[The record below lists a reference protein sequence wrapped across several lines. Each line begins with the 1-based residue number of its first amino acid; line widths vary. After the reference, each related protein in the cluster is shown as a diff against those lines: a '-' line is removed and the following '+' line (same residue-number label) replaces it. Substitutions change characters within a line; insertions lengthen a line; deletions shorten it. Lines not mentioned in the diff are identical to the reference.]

1 MHPVSLGLNYM
12 DAFREFFRD
21 WFGYSRRER
30 RSTFILLVSV
40 VVIAGIR
47 YLFPIHE
54 MPVRELP
61 VMQEWLSSDSNEVYL
76 AAYKTSDS
84 PPVQEPA
91 RRLPVRRE
99 LLDLNTCDSAS
110 LEALPGIGPVLAAR
124 IIRFRKLIGGYATVG
139 QLREVYGLP
148 EETFAL
154 ISGRVT
160 ADSLDVTRIRINSAG
175 YGDLIRHPY
184 IKKEEVP
191 AVLKYRE
198 LSGRIGGVDELVSN
212 GVISAET
219 ARRLSPYLAF
229 D

>member
-1 MHPVSLGLNYM
+1 M

-30 RSTFILLVSV
+30 RSTFILLISI
-40 VVIAGIR
+40 VVITGIR

-54 MPVRELP
+54 MPIRELP
-61 VMQEWLSSDSNEVYL
+61 VSQEWLSSDSAEVYL
-76 AAYKTSDS
+76 AAYKRDASRQ
-84 PPVQEPA
+84 VQDPA
-91 RRLPVRRE
+91 RRAPVRPRQ
-99 LLDLNTCDSAS
+99 LDLNICDSAS

-124 IIRFRKLIGGYATVG
+124 IIRFRKLIGGYASVG

-148 EETFAL
+148 EETFVL

-175 YGDLIRHPY
+175 YGDLMRHPY
-184 IKKEEVP
+184 FKKNEIP
-191 AVLKYRE
+191 AILKYRE
-198 LSGRIGGVDELVSN
+198 LSGRISGVDELVSN

-219 ARRLSPYLAF
+219 ARKLIPYLAF

>member
-1 MHPVSLGLNYM
+1 M
-12 DAFREFFRD
+12 DVFREFFRD

-30 RSTFILLVSV
+30 RSTFILLISI
-40 VVIAGIR
+40 VIITGIR

-61 VMQEWLSSDSNEVYL
+61 VSQEWQASDSTEIHL
-76 AAYKTSDS
+76 AAYKTAASR
-84 PPVQEPA
+84 PVQDPA
-91 RRLPVRRE
+91 RRAPVRPRQV
-99 LLDLNTCDSAS
+99 DLNTCDSAS

-124 IIRFRKLIGGYATVG
+124 VIRFRKLIGGYASVG

-148 EETFAL
+148 EETFVL
-154 ISGRVT
+154 ISDRVT

-175 YGDLIRHPY
+175 FSDLIRHPY
-184 IKKEEVP
+184 FKKNEIP
-191 AVLKYRE
+191 AILKYRE
-198 LSGRIGGVDELVSN
+198 LNGRINGVDELVSN

-219 ARRLSPYLAF
+219 ARKLSPYMAF

>member
-1 MHPVSLGLNYM
+1 M

-30 RSTFILLVSV
+30 RSTFILLISV
-40 VVIAGIR
+40 VVITGIR

-54 MPVRELP
+54 MSVRELP
-61 VMQEWLSSDSNEVYL
+61 VSQEWLLPDSTEVYL
-76 AAYKTSDS
+76 AAYKTSAS
-84 PPVQEPA
+84 RPVQEPA
-91 RRLPVRRE
+91 RRPPVSRGK
-99 LLDLNTCDSAS
+99 LDLNTCDSAS

-124 IIRFRKLIGGYATVG
+124 IIRFRKLIGGYASVA

-148 EETFAL
+148 EETFGL

-160 ADSLDVTRIRINSAG
+160 ADSLDVTRIRVNSAG
-175 YGDLIRHPY
+175 YGELIRHPY
-184 IKKEEVP
+184 FKKNEVP

-198 LSGRIGGVDELVSN
+198 LNGRIGGVGELVSN
-212 GVISAET
+212 GVISVET
-219 ARRLSPYLAF
+219 ARRLGPYLAF